1 MNRPTPQHLNRKP
14 REPLDVGRSH
24 QGERPTSNVQRST
37 SNEARFSTLRTSS
50 QRSTRT
56 AKRAAILATLFVSLW
71 ILGIVRAATPAFV
84 VGDPVRVT
92 HSEMLVFQGK
102 NFLRAAKGQ
111 EFTLLKHDAARKQV
125 FVSFLKD
132 DNTLIALALPSEVVE
147 PSAPPASLDLVRGT
161 EAFRDQR
168 YDEARRLLTRAAQDK
183 QYAAL
188 GGAIFTRMNGA
199 ISAVAQ
205 TRANPAA
212 KQAAANT
219 LQGLRDT
226 AEQLAKA
233 GLPSLALPL
242 DDAADRLGAQ
252 VAGLPMPATKLDRAD
267 VAKRA
272 TTSQRAFLLARQA
285 AALKHLVAASKY
297 IKEGLEAEPA
307 HAELKAMSP
316 RVQTDLDEAES
327 LCKTAKKVRRFDN
340 GAIHALSAIDDGLKL
355 CADHADLRE
364 LRKELSSAF
373 EERTSPQVTPAFL
386 AIAKVSTPTQ
396 VLDAGRKLYTNRCT
410 ECHDLEMLDAR
421 SLSGWER
428 MVSGMG
434 RRANLSE
441 VEKTHIMDYIA
452 AAQKVVEAGGAK

>member
-1 MNRPTPQHLNRKP
+1 MNRPPAPHSKSAAP
-14 REPLDVGRSH
+14 RF
-24 QGERPTSNVQRST
+24 
-37 SNEARFSTLRTSS
+37 AIF
-50 QRSTRT
+50 
-56 AKRAAILATLFVSLW
+56 AALAVSLGA
-71 ILGIVRAATPAFV
+71 LGIVRAATPAFV

-102 NFLRAAKGQ
+102 TFLRAAKGQ
-111 EFTLLKHDAARKQV
+111 EFTLLKHDAGRKQV
-125 FVSFLKD
+125 FVSYLKD
-132 DNTLIALALPSEVVE
+132 DNTIIALTLPVGVVE
-147 PSAPPASLDLVRGT
+147 PSAPPASLDLIRGAG
-161 EAFRDQR
+161 AFRDQR
-168 YDEARRLLTRAAQDK
+168 YDEARRLLARAAQDK

-199 ISAVAQ
+199 ISAVSQ

-212 KQAAANT
+212 KQAATTT

-226 AEQLAKA
+226 ADQLAKA
-233 GLPSLALPL
+233 GWPSLALPL
-242 DDAADRLGAQ
+242 DEGADRLGAQ
-252 VAGLPMPATKLDRAD
+252 VAGLAVPASKLDRAD
-267 VAKRA
+267 IAKRA
-272 TTSQRAFLLARQA
+272 ATSQRAFLLARQA
-285 AALKHLVAASKY
+285 AALKHLVAAAKY
-297 IKEGLEAEPA
+297 IREGLDAEPA
-307 HAELKAMSP
+307 HPELKAMQP
-316 RVQTDLDEAES
+316 RVQADLDEADS

-386 AIAKVSTPTQ
+386 AIAKVSTPTPM
-396 VLDAGRKLYTNRCT
+396 LDDGRKLYTNRCT

-428 MVSGMG
+428 MVSGMA

-441 VEKTHIMDYIA
+441 TEKTRIMDYIA